1 MVSKKSRQKSLPTD
15 IKTDYLFDYFVNID
29 KFDKRKKKKWDA
41 EKQELNESDE
51 KKIREHE
58 PKLDSRVFTEAQKTK
73 TSASEEE
80 LPSTDSSAHKKN
92 VTFNDEISESESS
105 VSTSESQSEKK
116 QYGHKISATHH
127 TRKLHRKKRRMETP
141 EERRARSRD
150 AYANLKE
157 MENKHGIVLT
167 KKFTIDDDPNEME
180 EEYKMHK
187 NQRDKQNQV
196 KFYGNALL
204 LIVSGVEF
212 LNEKYNPF
220 DFKLKDWSKQ
230 VAADKD
236 DYTEVLE
243 ELYEKYKDRGGKM
256 APEIKL
262 IFLIIMSGV
271 TYHLSQTLFGSG
283 GLNDTIEKNPNILN
297 KLLGGLMKGGGIFG
311 GGDDKQK
318 TAIPNNKDILENIR
332 KHKTNVNDNQT
343 PMSPANQVSPS
354 VSVTSPS
361 VVNIDQRAI
370 YEDQLRKQKQMY
382 ESQIMDLK
390 NKSQSNKMISN
401 KVQSPKT
408 PQNQILSDARTR
420 PRFQD
425 NPLLNEM
432 EHTPNIF
439 ENEMEA
445 GNVDIGAVEINQAL
459 RSAGVKEKSNK
470 YDELEETLDESLSDA
485 KDIIEASSK
494 KTNNIKSVSKKTKTD
509 SVTTSKKPKNTSDI
523 VSSARKKNNVIVL

>member
-51 KKIREHE
+51 KKIRDHE
-58 PKLDSRVFTEAQKTK
+58 PKLDSRVFTEAQKAQTK

-105 VSTSESQSEKK
+105 VSTSESQSERK

-127 TRKLHRKKRRMETP
+127 TRKLHRKRRIETP
-141 EERRARSRD
+141 EERRSRSRD

-157 MENKHGIVLT
+157 MVDKHGIVLT

-204 LIVSGVEF
+204 LIVSGIEF

-236 DYTEVLE
+236 DYSEVLE

-262 IFLIIMSGV
+262 VFLIIMSGV

-311 GGDDKQK
+311 GDDKQK

-332 KHKTNVNDNQT
+332 KHKTNANASDVQQ
-343 PMSPANQVSPS
+343 SPVGQVSPS
-354 VSVTSPS
+354 ASVTSPS

-370 YEDQLRKQKQMY
+370 FEEQLRKQKQMY

-390 NKSQSNKMISN
+390 NKTQSNKMVSN
-401 KVQSPKT
+401 KVQSPRT

-439 ENEMEA
+439 ENEMEV
-445 GNVDIGAVEINQAL
+445 GNVDIGEAEINQAL

-494 KTNNIKSVSKKTKTD
+494 KTVSKKTKTE
-509 SVTTSKKPKNTSDI
+509 SATTSKKPKNTSDI